1 MTNGVT
7 SALDSDALFAKSKL
21 YIRKALV
28 RKVAEELDEYQLWA
42 SLALE
47 LLGKSALASHHPSL
61 VADPNHYQSLFAASG
76 INLSTDVKTIT
87 AKTLYAR
94 LRHLI
99 PRFDEKNM
107 EFCDQIALRRNAELH
122 SGATPFNAMSLDAWE
137 SYFWYACETIL
148 VYMKSDLES
157 WLGIPDSS
165 APKAI
170 LEASKSAR
178 RQSVELRVERHR
190 EDFSALKRSERD
202 AALAEAESK
211 EPFHYRN
218 LFTRLLDEE
227 WPLECPACQGKAFL
241 AGIQIGEDVVD
252 TQPDGYTVW
261 EIVEKELSA
270 EEFKCPVCKLAL
282 DGTDELEYACI
293 DIYHTVSVERE
304 MEFEPDYGND

>member
-1 MTNGVT
+1 MTGGVAP
-7 SALDSDALFAKSKL
+7 ALDRDALYAKSKL

-28 RKVAEELDEYQLWA
+28 RKVSEELDEYQLWA

-61 VADPNHYQSLFAASG
+61 VADPNHYQSMFAASG

-99 PRFDEKNM
+99 PRFDEKNK

-122 SGATPFNAMSLDAWE
+122 SGATPFSAMSLDAWE
-137 SYFWYACETIL
+137 SNFWYACETIL
-148 VYMKSDLES
+148 AYMESDLES
-157 WLGIPDSS
+157 WLGIADSS

-170 LEASKSAR
+170 LEASKAAR
-178 RQSVELRVERHR
+178 RQSVELRVQRHR
-190 EDFSALKRSERD
+190 EDFSVRKKSERD

-211 EPFHYRN
+211 EAYQYRN
-218 LFTRLLDEE
+218 LFTRLLEEE
-227 WPLECPACQGKAFL
+227 WPLECPACHGKAFL

-261 EIVEKELSA
+261 ETVEKDLSA
-270 EEFKCPVCKLAL
+270 EEFKCPVCKLGL
-282 DGTDELEYACI
+282 DGTDELEYAGI
-293 DIYHTVSVERE
+293 DIYHTLSVERE